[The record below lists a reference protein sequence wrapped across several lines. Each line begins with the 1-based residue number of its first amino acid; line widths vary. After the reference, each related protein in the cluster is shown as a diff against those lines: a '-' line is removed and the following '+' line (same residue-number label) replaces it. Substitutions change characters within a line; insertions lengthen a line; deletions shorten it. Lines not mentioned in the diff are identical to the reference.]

1 MIPAQRAGRLR
12 RRDIAERASVT
23 SSPSAPAPDIDARA
37 GLDPPVSSTRWSRR
51 VSAFDAR
58 PWLLAVLMGLLTSVV
73 AFAGSWRVS
82 MWIDE
87 GYTLSVA
94 TRSVHDVWRMVH
106 NIDIVHA
113 LYNVMLHPWLQILG
127 VSAASARLPSTL
139 AVGVAAAGVVVLTR
153 RLAGTP
159 AAIAAGLVFA
169 VLPRVTSIGMES
181 RSYATTAAIA
191 VWITVLFVSLLSRPT
206 LAKHIGY
213 ALFGA
218 FAVSLNIFLVLLLG
232 AHGVALLMSQR
243 FHVRRSFWTWLVA
256 AGAALAGGVPVLL
269 VAMSQ
274 AGQIG
279 PTRLTLVGYARSAL
293 VNQWFLGETPT
304 IFVSGGTITGSADA
318 HDWWKAASV
327 LLAGVCWLIGLYAV
341 VRRDRADADD
351 GRAGS
356 LPASR
361 RPGFRP
367 VLLAWII
374 LPTAAL
380 VGYAL
385 VGSPIYNPRY
395 LSFGAP
401 AVAALVG
408 IGLVK
413 LRWGWP
419 RWVAAA
425 LILVLAIPIYVSQR
439 TPNAKGGAD
448 WMQVSQFVADHRG
461 PHDAVYFAPRT
472 PPVGG
477 VIGLT
482 SRTAA
487 TLYPAAFAGMVDLT
501 LVATPARSGDLL
513 GVSRP
518 LTASVDRLDAMTS
531 VFVVR
536 RRDYPPA
543 EVAADTAVL
552 TDAGFRPGPSWKGL
566 IDNVAM
572 FTR

>member
-1 MIPAQRAGRLR
+1 M
-12 RRDIAERASVT
+12 T
-23 SSPSAPAPDIDARA
+23 SRTSPAPPA
-37 GLDPPVSSTRWSRR
+37 PYTTNPSRW
-51 VSAFDAR
+51 VSAFRDR
-58 PWLLAVLMGLLTSVV
+58 PWLLAVLMGALASAV

-113 LYNVMLHPWLQILG
+113 LFNMMLHPWLQIVG
-127 VSAASARLPSTL
+127 VSAASVRLPSTV
-139 AVGVAAAGVVVLTR
+139 AVGIAGAGVVVLTR
-153 RLAGTP
+153 RLSGTR

-169 VLPRVTSIGMES
+169 VLPRVTSIGMEG

-191 VWITVLFVSLLSRPT
+191 VWMTILFISLIRAPSLP
-206 LAKHIGY
+206 KYIGY
-213 ALFGA
+213 AVLGA
-218 FAVSLNIFLVLLLG
+218 FAISLNIFLVLLLG
-232 AHGVALLMSQR
+232 AHGVALLIDRR
-243 FHVRRSFWTWLVA
+243 FQLRRIFWSWLAAAVA
-256 AGAALAGGVPVLL
+256 ALVGGLPVLL

-279 PTRLTLVGYARSAL
+279 PTRLGLLGYARSA
-293 VNQWFLGETPT
+293 VINQWFLGETPT

-318 HDWWKAASV
+318 HDLWKPASV
-327 LLAGVCWLIGLYAV
+327 LLAAVCWLIGAYAV
-341 VRRDRADADD
+341 LRRDRAGEA
-351 GRAGS
+351 RTE
-356 LPASR
+356 

-380 VGYAL
+380 IGYAIL
-385 VGSPIYNPRY
+385 GSPIYNPRY

-408 IGLVK
+408 IGLVR

-425 LILVLAIPIYVSQR
+425 LILVLAVPVYLSQR
-439 TPNAKGGAD
+439 TPYAKGGAD
-448 WMQVSQFVADHRG
+448 WMQVSQFVDDHRG
-461 PHDAVYFAPRT
+461 PDDAVYFAPRQ
-472 PPVGG
+472 PPVGD

-487 TLYPAAFAGMVDLT
+487 VLYPAAYAGMVDLT
-501 LVATPARSGDLL
+501 LVSTPAQSGDLL
-513 GVSRP
+513 GVSRS
-518 LTASVDRLDAMTS
+518 LTASVDKLDGVTS

-536 RRDYPPA
+536 RRDYP
-543 EVAADTAVL
+543 AASVESDTAVL
-552 TDAGFRPGPSWKGL
+552 TRAGFRAGPSWQGP
-566 IDNVAM
+566 IDNVTM
-572 FTR
+572 FTK

>member
-1 MIPAQRAGRLR
+1 MTSRTSPAVPTPDAGDTRTV
-12 RRDIAERASVT
+12 DAST
-23 SSPSAPAPDIDARA
+23 RSRW
-37 GLDPPVSSTRWSRR
+37 VSSLYTRQ
-51 VSAFDAR
+51 
-58 PWLLAVLMGLLTSVV
+58 WLLAVVLGALASVV

-113 LYNVMLHPWLQILG
+113 LFNVMLHPWLQIVG
-127 VSAASARLPSTL
+127 VSAAAVRLPSTL
-139 AVGVAAAGVVVLTR
+139 AVGIAGAGVVVLTR

-169 VLPRVTSIGMES
+169 VLPRVTSIGMEG
-181 RSYATTAAIA
+181 RSYATTTVIA
-191 VWITVLFVSLLSRPT
+191 VWMTVLFVSLIRRPS
-206 LAKHIGY
+206 AVKYVGY
-213 ALFGA
+213 SVFGA
-218 FAVSLNIFLVLLLG
+218 IAISLNIFLVLLLG
-232 AHGVALLMSQR
+232 AHGVALLIDRR
-243 FHVRRSFWTWLVA
+243 FQLKRTFWSWLAAAA
-256 AGAALAGGVPVLL
+256 AGLVGGLPVLL

-279 PTRLTLVGYARSAL
+279 PTRLSLLGYARSAL

-318 HDWWKAASV
+318 HDWWKPASV
-327 LLAGVCWLIGLYAV
+327 LLAAVCWLIGAYAV
-341 VRRDRADADD
+341 LRRD
-351 GRAGS
+351 
-356 LPASR
+356 PAR
-361 RPGFRP
+361 TDRGARPGFRP
-367 VLLAWII
+367 LLLSWII

-380 VGYAL
+380 VAYAM
-385 VGSPIYNPRY
+385 VGAPIYNPRY

-408 IGLVK
+408 IGLVR

-419 RWVAAA
+419 RWVTAA
-425 LILVLAIPIYVSQR
+425 LILVLAAPVYVSQR
-439 TPNAKGGAD
+439 TSYAKGGAD
-448 WMQVSQFVADHRG
+448 WMQVSQFVADRRR
-461 PHDAVYFAPRT
+461 PSDAVYFAPRMA
-472 PPVGG
+472 PVGD

-501 LVATPARSGDLL
+501 LVSTPAQAGDLL
-513 GVSRP
+513 GASRS
-518 LTASVDRLDAMTS
+518 LTASADNLDGIAV

-536 RRDYPPA
+536 RRDYPA
-543 EVAADTAVL
+543 AAVASDTEVL
-552 TDAGFRPGPSWKGL
+552 TRAGFHPRVSWQGP
-566 IDNVAM
+566 IDNVTQ
-572 FTR
+572 FVK